1 MTTRP
6 RRRGRQAGSV
16 HSHAPAPY
24 PGVYTHIE
32 GFVRIMRKRNLVAA
46 AAGALAVAT
55 AASACGSSS
64 SGTANSSSSSFNA
77 GLTSVVNPSAAQG
90 GTLRMALT
98 SDWDSI
104 DAGNTY
110 DAFSWDFVRLYG
122 RALLSW
128 KQGPG
133 NAGLQLVPDLAT
145 DTGTVSSDGLTWT
158 YHLRDGA
165 TYQDGTAITAA
176 DVKYAIERSN
186 YGQDTLVQGPAY
198 FTQVLEDKTGY
209 KGPYLDK
216 NPADGVSGI
225 EVDGT
230 DTIKFHLAKKFSDF
244 PELAALPSTVPVP
257 RAKDTG
263 ANYYK
268 TLLSSG
274 QYQFQTYQPGKMA
287 VLVPNSNFKSSTDP
301 GGLHKVTANK
311 ITVQLGVAQDQLDQR
326 LLHGQ
331 LDVDL
336 DGTGVG
342 VTAQSQILANPTL
355 KAQADDGYTNALT
368 YMTINT
374 TIKPFDNLSCR
385 QAVEYAV
392 DKTTVQSALGGAIGG
407 GDIAST
413 LLTPDMAGYSQSNI
427 YPSPGNQGDPSR
439 AKGLLSA
446 CRESEP
452 SQFGSDGTLNVNL
465 SARSDRPKEINS
477 AVAIQAALKLAGINV
492 NIDKYSSDKYFSAF
506 AGNPTFVK
514 SNRIALSMMKWG
526 ADWADVF
533 GDLDQVITSAGIHAG
548 GGSTN
553 LGEYDSQQVDSFFT
567 QYLSTTDEATR
578 NKISTEIDQQAM
590 SEAAIV
596 PLVYNKALIYHPS
609 NVTNWYMQP
618 AFGEP
623 DFSVLGVTGG

>member
-1 MTTRP
+1 
-6 RRRGRQAGSV
+6 
-16 HSHAPAPY
+16 
-24 PGVYTHIE
+24 
-32 GFVRIMRKRNLVAA
+32 MRKRNLVAA
-46 AAGALAVAT
+46 VAGAVAIAT
-55 AASACGSSS
+55 AASACGSTS

-77 GLTSVVNPSAAQG
+77 GLTAVVNASSNQG
-90 GTLRMALT
+90 GTLRMALV

-104 DAGNTY
+104 DPGNTY
-110 DAFSWDFVRLYG
+110 DAFSWDFIRLYG

-128 KQGPG
+128 KQAPG
-133 NAGLQLVPDLAT
+133 SAGLQLVPDLAT
-145 DTGTVSSDGLTWT
+145 DTGQVSPDGLTWT

-165 TYQDGTAITAA
+165 TYQDGTPITAA
-176 DVKYAIERSN
+176 DVKYAIERSSF
-186 YGQDTLVQGPAY
+186 GQDTLKNAPAY
-198 FTQVLEDKTGY
+198 FSQVLENKTNY
-209 KGPYLDK
+209 QGPYLDK
-216 NPADGVSGI
+216 NAADGVSGI

-230 DTIKFHLAKKFSDF
+230 DTIKFHLTKKFADF
-244 PELAALPSTVPVP
+244 PELAALPSTIPVP

-268 TLLSSG
+268 TLLASG
-274 QYQFQTYQPGKMA
+274 QYEFQAYQPGKQA
-287 VLVPNSNFKSSTDP
+287 VLVPNPNFKSSTDP
-301 GGLHKVTANK
+301 QSLHKVTASK
-311 ITVQLGVAQDQLDQR
+311 ITVQLDVAQDTIDQQ

-342 VTAQSQILANPTL
+342 TTAQSEILANPTL

-374 TIKPFDNLSCR
+374 TVKPFDNPSCR

-413 LLTPDMAGYSQSNI
+413 LLTPDMAGYAQSNI
-427 YPSPGNQGDPSR
+427 YPTPGNQGDPQK
-439 AKGLLSA
+439 AQGLLSA
-446 CRESEP
+446 CREAEP
-452 SQFGSDGTLNVNL
+452 GQFNSDGSLNVNL

-477 AVAIQAALKLAGINV
+477 AVAIQASLKLAGINV
-492 NIDKYSSDKYFSAF
+492 NIDKYTSDKYFSSF
-506 AGNPTFVK
+506 AGNGDFVK

-533 GDLDQVITSAGIHAG
+533 GDLDQVTTNAGIHNG

-553 LGEYDSQQVDSFFT
+553 LGQYDSSAVDNLFQ
-567 QYLSTTDEATR
+567 QYLATTDVNAR
-578 NKISTEIDQQAM
+578 NAIGTKIDQQVM
-590 SEAAIV
+590 SDAAIV
-596 PLVYNKALIYHPS
+596 PLVYNKALVYHPN

-623 DFSVLGVTGG
+623 DFSVLGTSGS

>member
-1 MTTRP
+1 VTTRP
-6 RRRGRQAGSV
+6 RRRGRQAGSF
-16 HSHAPAPY
+16 HFHAPAPY
-24 PGVYTHIE
+24 RGVYTHIE

-77 GLTSVVNPSAAQG
+77 GLTSVVNPSSAQG

-128 KQGPG
+128 KQAPG

-198 FTQVLEDKTGY
+198 FTQVLEDKTSY

-244 PELAALPSTVPVP
+244 PELAALPSTIPVP

-274 QYQFQTYQPGKMA
+274 QYQFQSYQPGKLA

-492 NIDKYSSDKYFSAF
+492 NIDKYSSDKYFSSF

-567 QYLSTTDEATR
+567 QYLSTTDQATR

-596 PLVYNKALIYHPS
+596 PLVYNKALIYHPT